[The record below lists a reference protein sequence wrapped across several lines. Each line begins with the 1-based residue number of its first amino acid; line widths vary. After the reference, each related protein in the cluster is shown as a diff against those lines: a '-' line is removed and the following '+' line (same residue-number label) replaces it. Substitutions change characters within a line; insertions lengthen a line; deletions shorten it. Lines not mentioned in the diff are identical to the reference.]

1 MKVAVIVLAA
11 GASRR
16 LGRPKQLLPLGGEP
30 LIRHTVRNALAS
42 RASEVVVVLG
52 NQADAI
58 EQAIGQL
65 GQRVVFNPDFAEG
78 QSTSMVAGIHALA
91 PDTDAAV
98 MMLGDQP
105 TVSPELL
112 DVLIDQFERSNSAIV
127 QPRYQGDTPGNP
139 VLLSAKLLPELL
151 GVTGDL
157 GARDVIRAHRAEIA
171 FVALDAPP
179 PPDVDSDEDYCRLLD
194 IWESRSQ
201 S

>member
-1 MKVAVIVLAA
+1 MKVSVIVLAA

-78 QSTSMVAGIHALA
+78 QSTSMVAGIHAVM
-91 PDTDAAV
+91 PDTDAAMV
-98 MMLGDQP
+98 MLGDQP
-105 TVSPELL
+105 TVAPELL
-112 DVLIDQFERSNSAIV
+112 NALIDQFERSNAAIV
-127 QPRYQGDTPGNP
+127 QPRYREGSPGNP
-139 VLLSAKLLPELL
+139 VLLSARLFPELL
-151 GVTGDL
+151 QVTGDL
-157 GARDVIRAHRAEIA
+157 GAREVIRAHRTEIDFIA
-171 FVALDAPP
+171 VDAPP
-179 PPDVDSDEDYCRLLD
+179 PPDVDSEDDYRLLVD
-194 IWESRSQ
+194 LWESRNRG
-201 S
+201 